1 MKGIS
6 TESIHEGEEPEETQ
20 YGDVVSPIHLS
31 TTFAKRDM
39 DKIDQGYVYTR
50 TSNPTRD
57 KLEKKLAVLEK
68 GNYGTAFSSG
78 MAAETIVLL
87 SLLKEG
93 DHILAMDDL
102 YGGTKRLFE
111 QVMRR
116 FGLDFDYID
125 MREVDNIES
134 EIKENTEMIWIESP
148 TNPLMKLVNIEKVSE
163 LAHEKDITVVTD
175 NTFASPVFQ
184 KPLVYGSDIVV
195 HSLTKYLGG
204 HSDVIGGAIIAN
216 EKELFEQIKFHQ
228 NAVGAILSPF
238 DSWVVMRGIKTL
250 KVRMKKHEENAMKVA
265 KYLKGH
271 DTVKDV
277 YYPGLRTHP
286 QHELAREQ
294 MDGYGGMLSFELK
307 GNKQESVKFVEN
319 LDIFV
324 LAESLGGVESLIEIP
339 ALMTHGSVPKEER
352 EEIGL
357 TDSLIRVS
365 VGIEEAEDL
374 INDFEKGFKTIG
386 K

>member
-184 KPLVYGSDIVV
+184 KPLVHGSDIVV